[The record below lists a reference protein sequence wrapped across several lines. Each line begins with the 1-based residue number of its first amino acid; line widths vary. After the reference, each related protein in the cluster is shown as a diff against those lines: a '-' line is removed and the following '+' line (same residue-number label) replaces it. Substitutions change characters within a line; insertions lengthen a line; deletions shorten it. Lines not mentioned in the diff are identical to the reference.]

1 MPARKLNQ
9 ELIDHA
15 CSQLYKV
22 ARRHVNNGKGPASA
36 ASVAIRETRALFPSD
51 WHLAVQGDD
60 SDEFVEVWE
69 VEHKRTFPCARISR
83 DLDLPPALKRGPKKT
98 KTPRTAKNTRRKRPP
113 YSINP
118 SSPEVVKAFMAS
130 HQPAT
135 EEGIQEFLAKHYG
148 DWMKQSKKRHPEML
162 ADEVWDDIQ
171 REFTEALERH
181 FKFED

>member
-1 MPARKLNQ
+1 MPAKQLDQ

-15 CSQLYKV
+15 CSQLHKV
-22 ARRHVNNGKGPASA
+22 ARRHVNNGSGPASA
-36 ASVAIRETRALFPSD
+36 ARAAIRETRALFPSD

-69 VEHKRTFPCARISR
+69 VEHKRTFPCARVRR
-83 DLDLPPALKRGPKKT
+83 DLDLPPTLGRRSKKT
-98 KTPRTAKNTRRKRPP
+98 KTAKSTKRKRRP

-118 SSPEVVKAFMAS
+118 SSPDVIKAFMAS
-130 HQPAT
+130 RQPAT

-171 REFTEALERH
+171 REFTAALERH
-181 FKFED
+181 FKFKD